1 MLLLPYWISQL
12 VGGLIGA
19 ALAKVG
25 DPCWD
30 WVLWLVSDG
39 IPFPSPLSFLPV
51 DNLYL
56 KPSHQSKKS

>member
-30 WVLWLVSDG
+30 WACGLSLMG
-39 IPFPSPLSFLPV
+39 FPSPPPSLSFQLII
-51 DNLYL
+51 YT
-56 KPSHQSKKS
+56 